1 MGSERTILTDNF
13 RLSADCRRWMSKEFW
28 DAVISVKNDSNILR
42 FRRRQGQKRLST
54 YVYDRRKRTCTLR
67 QRKRSRD
74 QRGSLPLNCDR
85 LLAGYQGT
93 SEAVPHPILNLSG
106 DRRALAHGPP
116 LRLSPD
122 EGLTTTDNLTMTA
135 NVSSSELELEWITA
149 ILDGKEEFPNIAAA
163 TKHQS
168 LKRKHA
174 NEILE
179 QSIATHKHSEDIT
192 ALEDYRKQSRNF
204 QLRKKYLLNHLMTS
218 RGFYESDIECSLCSD
233 TSWQD
238 EHLEPFLAVQADR
251 TEFEH
256 RGELLSNEHQPK
268 GIMAPKSYD
277 CKHHA
282 RGNDSWRSFFLT
294 ADEETYNPYEQISPT
309 FDNEE
314 LSLPSMTRLNV
325 LGKRMASGVHEHTE
339 DLSSSAMV
347 SILRSTV
354 REPPRTIANTLLNHK
369 LQEGKEKQ
377 NFPLQQLALN
387 KEGISLESHTE
398 ESVKHVTNFEG
409 ISLKTYTEE
418 SVKPMMN
425 FEIHAEPSEL
435 ENDQEAGGVVP
446 LVTYGDIL
454 MPSPIGYDEAGE
466 VVPLVTYGDVLMP
479 SPIGY
484 DEDTIS
490 SVGYN
495 EQPDVPATRL
505 ERENCQISLP
515 PQETLTQTTCFGH
528 VQTGSQGEIAST
540 TSYDP
545 RVFSSTVVDDL
556 IRPNAYS
563 GELLSTTRYD
573 YSASFFD
580 ILTSTAKYDDQQRAP
595 HGDKSLQ
602 SATANDGSV
611 PIFDQTIVSP
621 INYDFKKQGKPAPL
635 TTTTIEKRVFPH
647 QINDSRLLEIR
658 SAKETEDYTGIS
670 LSVRKMA
677 NLLNGQALSAIDN
690 KKGYPSLATDPNHGK
705 MTLNDGTKPDR
716 LVTDRTEMPL
726 LTKKPT
732 RLYLANQMGTPSVP
746 CSSVASMELCF
757 DSKTA
762 LPTINEQTP
771 VSSITNKHQK
781 RVHNL
786 PVGSTATV
794 HENKGKILI
803 DEIDRSG
810 NQLPTTPVTNQQPTI
825 SKNTYVDRRI
835 PLLENERPKPITD
848 SAQRLVQAKN
858 NMGKEAAISL
868 ETVPS
873 PTADRDRK
881 KAVSAL
887 HQTGHAYKGISEQ
900 VKKNSKKSY
909 PRYYDV
915 ASGEDPFRMRINEK
929 KITIL

>member
-54 YVYDRRKRTCTLR
+54 PTYDRRKRTCTLR

-85 LLAGYQGT
+85 LLASRTQRERRQQELLDIRTCMINHLEFSDVKSKCRGRKHFPPFQCRDELIDSLALPTIAGYQGT

-106 DRRALAHGPP
+106 DRRAFAHWPP

-122 EGLTTTDNLTMTA
+122 EGLTPTDNLTMTA

-149 ILDGKEEFPNIAAA
+149 ILDEEEEFPNIAAA

-192 ALEDYRKQSRNF
+192 ALEDYRKPSRNF
-204 QLRKKYLLNHLMTS
+204 QLHKKYLLNHLMTS

-238 EHLEPFLAVQADR
+238 EHLEPLLAVQADR

-294 ADEETYNPYEQISPT
+294 ADEETCNPYEQISPT
-309 FDNEE
+309 SDNEE
-314 LSLPSMTRLNV
+314 LSLPSM
-325 LGKRMASGVHEHTE
+325 
-339 DLSSSAMV
+339 
-347 SILRSTV
+347 
-354 REPPRTIANTLLNHK
+354 PRRIANTLLNHK

-377 NFPLQQLALN
+377 DFPLQQLALN
-387 KEGISLESHTE
+387 KEGISLETHTE

-409 ISLKTYTEE
+409 ISLKTHTEE
-418 SVKPMMN
+418 SVKPMTN

-446 LVTYGDIL
+446 LVTYGD
-454 MPSPIGYDEAGE
+454 
-466 VVPLVTYGDVLMP
+466 VLMP

-490 SVGYN
+490 SIGYN

-540 TSYDP
+540 ISYDP

-580 ILTSTAKYDDQQRAP
+580 ILTSTAKYDDQQKAP

-611 PIFDQTIVSP
+611 PIFNQTIVSP
-621 INYDFKKQGKPAPL
+621 INYDFKKQGKSAPL

-647 QINDSRLLEIR
+647 QINDSRLLKIR

-670 LSVRKMA
+670 LSGRKMA

-716 LVTDRTEMPL
+716 LVTNRTEMPL

-732 RLYLANQMGTPSVP
+732 RAYLANQMGTPSVP

-794 HENKGKILI
+794 HETKGKILI

-825 SKNTYVDRRI
+825 SRNTYVDRRI
-835 PLLENERPKPITD
+835 PLLENERPKSITD

-858 NMGKEAAISL
+858 NMGKIEAAISL